1 MSVGRRTG
9 DDGKSEM
16 AGAFPF
22 PEFPACFRYSLFP
35 AFKLPA
41 YTAKAAVKAPSEDEK
56 KFGERSERTNAKL
69 KNCSE
74 SEAMRAGLGARL
86 FVGRRLIAAAPV
98 RVIH

>member
-56 KFGERSERTNAKL
+56 KIRWAKRADKRETEELLGERSDEGGTRG
-69 KNCSE
+69 SPI
-74 SEAMRAGLGARL
+74 
-86 FVGRRLIAAAPV
+86 RRP
-98 RVIH
+98 